1 MTEGDASEEAV
12 PSEAFGKVMWT
23 MRRSLDIPF
32 KVQRRLSGHVQRQ
45 LHDIGVIGLTYT
57 GTLIECIEWVSK
69 LLSIDW

>member
-32 KVQRRLSGHVQRQ
+32 KVHRRLSGHVQRQ